1 LLAWPFPLS
10 FSVIYLVL
18 FVIFFKNNWTEKP
31 KLNLKVVTQ
40 ITINKDEINAFNI
53 NQVALLTDLRSE
65 IYAIAY
71 YPRHKFD
78 EIVNRQGK
86 IMHEWE
92 LVNEPKLIIKTKS
105 ASFVI
110 DNLSRENE
118 YEWLGKELSTFL
130 NLELQIIYSNP
141 VVEKILNDD
150 D

>member
-1 LLAWPFPLS
+1 MFYDLS
-10 FSVIYLVL
+10 
-18 FVIFFKNNWTEKP
+18 
-31 KLNLKVVTQ
+31 
-40 ITINKDEINAFNI
+40 
-53 NQVALLTDLRSE
+53 
-65 IYAIAY
+65 
-71 YPRHKFD
+71 KFD

-92 LVNEPKLIIKTKS
+92 LVNEPKLIIKAKS

-141 VVEKILNDD
+141 VVEKIINYDD
-150 D
+150 